1 MLAVGGTSLSL
12 SGSNYGSETG
22 WSGSGGGVSQYESQ
36 PSYQQ
41 GLMIHNGGSTVNPA
55 GMRTIPDVAFD
66 ADPSTGVALYDSYNG
81 GSAPWMQTAGT
92 SLAAPCWAGLIAL
105 ADQMRVS
112 AGLTTL
118 DGPSQTLPRLYQ
130 LPAADFHDI
139 TSGTTT
145 GSPNYTAA
153 AGYDLVTGLGT
164 PVANLL
170 VPALAG
176 VVTLGPASL
185 PADTV
190 NVPYYQTISTSG
202 GTGNITLTVSNLQ
215 NPIAG
220 LALPAGGSNAFS
232 ITGTPTAAGTETF
245 TVTVTDTW
253 ADTTSANYSITVN
266 AAVALGPSTLPAD
279 MVNVA
284 YNQTLTASGGTGSIA
299 VTVSNVQNPIAGLIL
314 PASGSNA
321 LCVSGMPTAAG
332 TETFTVTAT
341 DTLGAATST
350 NYSITVDMNPPV
362 LAGIES
368 AALAYTEGNP
378 AAAVT
383 SSLAVS
389 DAESA
394 TLAGA
399 TVWISGNY
407 QSGADTLSFVN
418 TTNFTGS
425 WDAAT
430 GVLTLSG
437 SDTLANYQ
445 AALRTVAYVNNRLNP
460 STATRTVSFKVN
472 DGLADSNVLARDIAM
487 QLLNPAVD
495 DVVLGGPAASSLV
508 NDYPANTI
516 FSQFTFNGNCALS
529 GNAAQLDSTMVNAQ

>member
-170 VPALAG
+170 VPDLAG
-176 VVTLGPASL
+176 VSNPTNTTATTVAGNYPSGSTYGQNVTYAVTVAS
-185 PADTV
+185 
-190 NVPYYQTISTSG
+190 
-202 GTGNITLTVSNLQ
+202 
-215 NPIAG
+215 AG
-220 LALPAGGSNAFS
+220 
-232 ITGTPTAAGTETF
+232 GTPTGSVQWIIDGLNAGSPVQLINGLAIYSLTSLSAASH
-245 TVTVTDTW
+245 TVI
-253 ADTTSANYSITVN
+253 ANYTSDNGSWANSTSTGYSQVVSPAPLTITAN
-266 AAVALGPSTLPAD
+266 
-279 MVNVA
+279 
-284 YNQTLTASGGTGSIA
+284 NQTKAYWGGTTYADGQLQRLCQRRHGGQSDHA
-299 VTVSNVQNPIAGLIL
+299 ADAEHDRDGGKLRAGGRTAL
-314 PASGSNA
+314 PPAA
-321 LCVSGMPTAAG
+321 RWTPT
-332 TETFTVTAT
+332 TRS
-341 DTLGAATST
+341 ATS
-350 NYSITVDMNPPV
+350 
-362 LAGIES
+362 
-368 AALAYTEGNP
+368 P
-378 AAAVT
+378 A
-383 SSLAVS
+383 
-389 DAESA
+389 
-394 TLAGA
+394 
-399 TVWISGNY
+399 
-407 QSGADTLSFVN
+407 
-418 TTNFTGS
+418 
-425 WDAAT
+425 
-430 GVLTLSG
+430 
-437 SDTLANYQ
+437 
-445 AALRTVAYVNNRLNP
+445 R
-460 STATRTVSFKVN
+460 
-472 DGLADSNVLARDIAM
+472 
-487 QLLNPAVD
+487 
-495 DVVLGGPAASSLV
+495 
-508 NDYPANTI
+508 
-516 FSQFTFNGNCALS
+516 
-529 GNAAQLDSTMVNAQ
+529 